1 MTLDIEPEIHAV
13 MIGLA
18 EISFLTMVTEK
29 CLNFLLQ
36 FHIVPKQ
43 KQPQPLAPTPTPLT
57 IMTITLNQRDER
69 NEMKIRI
76 SLQTLRITLFHI
88 LTQNEDISKEAIYH
102 NIAMIVNLCF
112 STNEHIRHV
121 HRYLRS
127 CETKYFIKMIED
139 DFQ

>member
-18 EISFLTMVTEK
+18 KISFLTMVTDK
-29 CLNFLLQ
+29 CLYCLLQ

-43 KQPQPLAPTPTPLT
+43 KQPQPLSPSPTPLT
-57 IMTITLNQRDER
+57 IMTITLNPRDER
-69 NEMKIRI
+69 NEMKIMI

-102 NIAMIVNLCF
+102 DIAMIVNLSY
-112 STNEHIRHV
+112 STNKHIRHV

-127 CETKYFIKMIED
+127 CETKYYIKMIKD
-139 DFQ
+139 YF